1 MMVNTRLCLSRCA
14 WKSNFVKP
22 VFTKMF
28 LKWRTSWKIRVA
40 VELAPALSMRMAN
53 VGVAKGG
60 MALK

>member
-1 MMVNTRLCLSRCA
+1 
-14 WKSNFVKP
+14 
-22 VFTKMF
+22 MF